1 MRVSLKSFI
10 LLFAMLFVFLPQVTS
25 ASEEPLEEI
34 RQLVRDYY
42 VDDVPESV
50 LSKGSVK
57 AIIKH
62 LDPHSVY
69 MSAKEYQGFVNGI
82 EQRIV
87 GVGFVLEEDLKGIK
101 VVSVMP
107 NGPAARAKIQ
117 PGDMITHVNGQSIVG
132 KSIQTA
138 ISLIS
143 GEEKTV
149 VTLTIKRNGQ
159 IAPIKKKLT
168 REEIKLPN
176 VEYEMLGGNIGYIR
190 LNSFATESSREM
202 NKAIQS
208 LSAAD
213 GWIVDL
219 RNNGGGYIT
228 AAQDIAGFFPNTVNA
243 FQLREKNRKPL
254 IYSATTQSRKFNGPT
269 HVLINEYSASA
280 SEMVSAAVK
289 EQKTATLYGQTSYGK
304 GTMQT
309 MYGFDDGSVLK
320 MTTARFYSPGGKS
333 VDKVGVKPDVITK
346 KEAELEVS
354 HHDQLL
360 KKLKGYKQ
368 LPELV
373 NVPVS
378 KKFTVEMNT
387 KMNWKNIDKNT
398 VQLIQ
403 LGGKETGAVI
413 EVVNATTITVVP
425 KKPLVAGSR
434 YVLVIHPLYKNAQNK
449 PMKQGVYLEVSVK

>member
-1 MRVSLKSFI
+1 MF
-10 LLFAMLFVFLPQVTS
+10 LFAMLFVFLPQVTS
-25 ASEEPLEEI
+25 ASAEPLDEI

-57 AIIKH
+57 EITKH

-69 MSAKEYQGFVNGI
+69 MSAKEYQGFINGI

-87 GVGFVLEEDLKGIK
+87 GIGVVLEEDLKGVK
-101 VVSVMP
+101 VISVIP
-107 NGPAARAKIQ
+107 DGPAARVEIQ
-117 PGDMITHVNGQSIVG
+117 PGDVITSVNGQSIVG

-143 GEEKTV
+143 GEENTV
-149 VTLTIKRNGQ
+149 VTLTINRIGQ
-159 IAPIKKKLT
+159 LAPITKKII
-168 REEIKLPN
+168 REEIALPN
-176 VEYEMLGGNIGYIR
+176 VEYEMLGGNIAYIR
-190 LNSFATESSREM
+190 LNSFAMESSREM

-208 LSAAD
+208 LNRAD

-228 AAQDIAGFFPNTVNA
+228 AAQDIAGFFPNTENA
-243 FQLREKNRKPL
+243 FQLREKNSKPM
-254 IYSATTQSRKFNGPT
+254 IYPSTIQPRKFNGPT

-304 GTMQT
+304 GTMQA
-309 MYGFDDGSVLK
+309 MYGFDDGGVLK
-320 MTTARFYSPGGKS
+320 MTTARFYSPGGQS
-333 VDKVGVKPDVITK
+333 VDKVGVKPDVITE
-346 KEAELEVS
+346 KEAELKVS
-354 HHDQLL
+354 HQDQLV

-387 KMNWKNIDKNT
+387 TMNWKDSDKTT

-403 LGGKETGAVI
+403 LEGQEIGASI
-413 EVVNATTITVVP
+413 KVVNATTITVVP
-425 KKPLVAGSR
+425 NKPLMAGSK
-434 YVLVIHPLYKNAQNK
+434 YMLVIHPLYKNAQNK

>member
-1 MRVSLKSFI
+1 MKINLKSF
-10 LLFAMLFVFLPQVTS
+10 LLLVAMLFVFLPQVTS
-25 ASEEPLEEI
+25 ASAEPLDEI
-34 RQLVRDYY
+34 RQLVRDHY

-50 LSKGSVK
+50 LSKGSAK
-57 AIIKH
+57 EITQH

-87 GVGFVLEEDLKGIK
+87 GIGVVLEEDLKGVK
-101 VVSVMP
+101 VISVIP
-107 NGPAARAKIQ
+107 DGPAAHAEIQ
-117 PGDMITHVNGQSIVG
+117 PGDVITNVNGKSIVG

-149 VTLTIKRNGQ
+149 VTVTIERIGQ
-159 IAPIKKKLT
+159 LAPITKTIT
-168 REEIKLPN
+168 RQEITLPT
-176 VEYEMLGGNIGYIR
+176 VEFEMLGGNIAYIR
-190 LNSFATESSREM
+190 LNSFALESSKEM
-202 NKAIQS
+202 NKAVQS
-208 LSAAD
+208 LSGAD
-213 GWIVDL
+213 GWIIDL

-243 FQLREKNRKPL
+243 FQLREKNTKPMT
-254 IYSATTQSRKFNGPT
+254 YPSTSQPRKFNGPT

-280 SEMVSAAVK
+280 SEMVSATVK
-289 EQKTATLYGQTSYGK
+289 EQKSATLYGQTSYGK
-304 GTMQT
+304 GTMQA

-320 MTTARFYSPGGKS
+320 MTTARFYSPGGQS
-333 VDKVGVKPDVITK
+333 VDKVGVKPDVLTS

-354 HHDQLL
+354 HLDQLL
-360 KKLKGYKQ
+360 MKLKGYKQ

-378 KKFTVEMNT
+378 KEFTIEMNT
-387 KMNWKNIDKNT
+387 TMNWENIDKT
-398 VQLIQ
+398 AVQLIQ
-403 LGGKETGAVI
+403 LGGQENEVSI
-413 EVVNATTITVVP
+413 EVVNATTLTVVP
-425 KKPLVAGSR
+425 RKPLVAGGN
-434 YVLVIHPLYKNAQNK
+434 YVLVIHPKYKNKQNK

>member
-1 MRVSLKSFI
+1 MF
-10 LLFAMLFVFLPQVTS
+10 LFAMLFVFLPQVTS
-25 ASEEPLEEI
+25 ASVEPLDEI

-57 AIIKH
+57 EITKQ
-62 LDPHSVY
+62 LDPHSIY
-69 MSAKEYQGFVNGI
+69 MSEKEYQGFINGI

-87 GVGFVLEEDLKGIK
+87 GIGVVLEEDLKGVK
-101 VVSVMP
+101 VISVIQG
-107 NGPAARAKIQ
+107 GPAAQAKMQ
-117 PGDMITHVNGQSIVG
+117 PGDVITNVNGKSIVG

-143 GEEKTV
+143 GEENTV
-149 VTLTIKRNGQ
+149 VTLTINRIGQ
-159 IAPIKKKLT
+159 LAPITKKIT
-168 REEIKLPN
+168 REEISLPN
-176 VEYEMLGGNIGYIR
+176 VEFEMLGGNIAYIR
-190 LNSFATESSREM
+190 LNSFALESSREM

-208 LSAAD
+208 LSGAD

-228 AAQDIAGFFPNTVNA
+228 TAQDVAGFFPNTANA
-243 FQLREKNRKPL
+243 FQLREKNSKPMT
-254 IYSATTQSRKFNGPT
+254 YPSTSQPRKFNGPT

-280 SEMVSAAVK
+280 SEMVSATVK
-289 EQKTATLYGQTSYGK
+289 EQKSATLYGQTSYGK
-304 GTMQT
+304 GTMQA

-320 MTTARFYSPGGKS
+320 MTTARFYSPGGQS

-354 HHDQLL
+354 HHDQLV

-387 KMNWKNIDKNT
+387 TMNWKNGDKAA
-398 VQLIQ
+398 VQLIE
-403 LGGKETGAVI
+403 LGGQEVKASI
-413 EVVNATTITVVP
+413 KVVNATTITVVP
-425 KKPLVAGSR
+425 NKPLVSGSR
-434 YVLVIHPLYKNAQNK
+434 YLLVVHPLYKNAHNK
-449 PMKQGVYLEVSVK
+449 PMKQGIYLEVSVK

>member
-1 MRVSLKSFI
+1 MF
-10 LLFAMLFVFLPQVTS
+10 LFAMLFVFLPQATS
-25 ASEEPLEEI
+25 ASAEPLGEI
-34 RQLVRDYY
+34 RQLVRDHY

-50 LSKGSVK
+50 LSKGL
-57 AIIKH
+57 IKEITKQ

-87 GVGFVLEEDLKGIK
+87 GIGVVLEEDLKGVK
-101 VVSVMP
+101 VISVIP
-107 NGPAARAKIQ
+107 DGPAARVEIQ
-117 PGDMITHVNGQSIVG
+117 PGDVITHVNGNSIAG

-149 VTLTIKRNGQ
+149 VTVTINRIDQLT
-159 IAPIKKKLT
+159 PITKKIT
-168 REEIKLPN
+168 REEITLPN
-176 VEYEMLGGNIGYIR
+176 VEYEMLGGNIAYIR
-190 LNSFATESSREM
+190 LNSFAMESSKEM

-208 LSAAD
+208 LSGAD

-243 FQLREKNRKPL
+243 FQLREKNSKPM
-254 IYSATTQSRKFNGPT
+254 IYPSTIQPRKFNGPT

-289 EQKTATLYGQTSYGK
+289 EQKSATLYGQTSYGK
-304 GTMQT
+304 GTMQA

-320 MTTARFYSPGGKS
+320 MTTARFYSPGGQS
-333 VDKVGVKPDVITK
+333 VDKVGVKPDVLTK

-368 LPELV
+368 LPELT

-378 KKFTVEMNT
+378 KTFTIEMNT
-387 KMNWKNIDKNT
+387 IMNWENIDKKT
-398 VQLIQ
+398 VQLVQ
-403 LGGKETGAVI
+403 LGGQETSATIKVL
-413 EVVNATTITVVP
+413 NATTITVVP
-425 KKPLVAGSR
+425 NQPLMAGGK
-434 YVLVIHPLYKNAQNK
+434 YVLVIHPLYKNAHNK
-449 PMKQGVYLEVSVK
+449 QMKQGVYVEVSVK

>member
-1 MRVSLKSFI
+1 VRISLKSFMF
-10 LLFAMLFVFLPQVTS
+10 LFAMLFVFLPQVTS
-25 ASEEPLEEI
+25 ASAEPLDEI

-57 AIIKH
+57 EITKH
-62 LDPHSVY
+62 LDPHSLY
-69 MSAKEYQGFVNGI
+69 MNAKEYQGFVNGI

-87 GVGFVLEEDLKGIK
+87 GIGVVLEENLKGVK
-101 VVSVMP
+101 VISVIP
-107 NGPAARAKIQ
+107 NGPAARAEIK
-117 PGDMITHVNGQSIVG
+117 PGDVITYVNGQSIVG

-149 VTLTIKRNGQ
+149 VTLTIERIGHL
-159 IAPIKKKLT
+159 APITKKIT
-168 REEIKLPN
+168 REEITLPN
-176 VEYEMLGGNIGYIR
+176 VEFEMLGGNIAYLR
-190 LNSFATESSREM
+190 LNSFALESSKEM
-202 NKAIQS
+202 NKAIQL
-208 LSAAD
+208 LSGAD

-228 AAQDIAGFFPNTVNA
+228 VAQDIAGFFPNTVNA
-243 FQLREKNRKPL
+243 FQLREKNSKPM
-254 IYSATTQSRKFNGPT
+254 IYPSTIQPRKFNGPT

-280 SEMVSAAVK
+280 SEMVSATVK
-289 EQKTATLYGQTSYGK
+289 EQKAATLYGQTSYGK
-304 GTMQT
+304 GTMQA
-309 MYGFDDGSVLK
+309 MFGFDDGSVLK
-320 MTTARFYSPGGKS
+320 MTTARFYSPGGEP
-333 VDKVGVKPDVITK
+333 VDKVGVKPDVITN

-360 KKLKGYKQ
+360 MKLKGYKQ

-373 NVPVS
+373 KVPEN
-378 KKFTVEMNT
+378 KKFTIEMNT
-387 KMNWKNIDKNT
+387 KMNWKNIDKAA

-403 LGGKETGAVI
+403 LGGKETEAVI

-425 KKPLVAGSR
+425 QNPLVAGGR
-434 YVLVIHPLYKNAQNK
+434 YVLVIHPLYKNTQNK

>member
-1 MRVSLKSFI
+1 MRTSLKSFM
-10 LLFAMLFVFLPQVTS
+10 LLVAMLFVFLPQVTS
-25 ASEEPLEEI
+25 ASEAPLDEI

-57 AIIKH
+57 EITKQ
-62 LDPHSVY
+62 LDPHSIY

-87 GVGFVLEEDLKGIK
+87 GIGVVLEEDLKGVK
-101 VVSVMP
+101 VISVIQG
-107 NGPAARAKIQ
+107 GPAARAKVQ
-117 PGDMITHVNGQSIVG
+117 PGDVITNVNGKSIVG

-143 GEEKTV
+143 GDEKTM
-149 VTLTIKRNGQ
+149 VTVTIKRIGQ
-159 IAPIKKKLT
+159 QAPITTKIT
-168 REEIKLPN
+168 REEITLPN
-176 VEYEMLGGNIGYIR
+176 VEFEMLGGNIAYIK
-190 LNSFATESSREM
+190 LNSFAMESSKEM

-208 LSAAD
+208 LNGAD

-243 FQLREKNRKPL
+243 FQLREKNSKPMT
-254 IYSATTQSRKFNGPT
+254 YPSTSQPRKFKGPT

-304 GTMQT
+304 GTMQA

-320 MTTARFYSPGGKS
+320 MTTARFYSPGGQS

-354 HHDQLL
+354 HHDQLI

-387 KMNWKNIDKNT
+387 TMNWQNSDKAT

-403 LGGKETGAVI
+403 LGGQEIAASIK
-413 EVVNATTITVVP
+413 VVNATTITVVP
-425 KKPLVAGSR
+425 NKPLMAGSR
-434 YVLVIHPLYKNAQNK
+434 YVLVIHPHYKNTQNK

>member
-1 MRVSLKSFI
+1 MF
-10 LLFAMLFVFLPQVTS
+10 LFAMLFVFLPQATS
-25 ASEEPLEEI
+25 ASTEPLGEI

-50 LSKGSVK
+50 LSKGS
-57 AIIKH
+57 IKEITNQ

-87 GVGFVLEEDLKGIK
+87 GIGVVLEEDLKGVK
-101 VVSVMP
+101 VISVIP
-107 NGPAARAKIQ
+107 DGPAARVEIQ
-117 PGDMITHVNGQSIVG
+117 PGDVITHVNGKSIVG

-149 VTLTIKRNGQ
+149 VTVTIDRIGQ
-159 IAPIKKKLT
+159 LAPITKKIT
-168 REEIKLPN
+168 REEITLPN
-176 VEYEMLGGNIGYIR
+176 VEYEMLGGNIAYIR
-190 LNSFATESSREM
+190 LNSFAMESSKEM

-208 LSAAD
+208 LSGAD

-243 FQLREKNRKPL
+243 FQLREKNSKPM
-254 IYSATTQSRKFNGPT
+254 IYPSTIQPRKFNGPT

-280 SEMVSAAVK
+280 SEMVSATVK
-289 EQKTATLYGQTSYGK
+289 EQKAATLYGQTSYGK
-304 GTMQT
+304 GTMQA

-320 MTTARFYSPGGKS
+320 MTTARFYSPGGQS
-333 VDKVGVKPDVITK
+333 VDKVGVKPDVLTK

-368 LPELV
+368 LPELT

-378 KKFTVEMNT
+378 KTFTVEMNT
-387 KMNWKNIDKNT
+387 AMNWENIDKKT
-398 VQLIQ
+398 VQLVQ
-403 LGGKETGAVI
+403 LGGQETSATI
-413 EVVNATTITVVP
+413 KVVNATTFTVVP
-425 KKPLVAGSR
+425 NKPLMAGGK
-434 YVLVIHPLYKNAQNK
+434 YILVIHPLYKNAHNK
-449 PMKQGVYLEVSVK
+449 QMKQGVYVEVSVK